1 MKAPPDDSTTEVPW
15 RGGTRARV
23 AHGPYQWI
31 LDSVPEATTSDARAA
46 VYELG
51 AKLCTMLAQLRMA
64 VSGDFPLES
73 EKVRRVKREQG
84 RAAVVEAWDALLGAM
99 DNHLPSRFDVGAALE
114 RRGIDATTC
123 FEAMRG
129 VIEGYRQRPGI
140 RRGGAG
146 ARGRHGGVRRAFL
159 ASVATEIQRTLAV
172 SEDRAATIVAGMARL
187 DGERASVGSIR
198 LAMRQRRL

>member
-1 MKAPPDDSTTEVPW
+1 MIEVPW
-15 RGGTRARV
+15 RGGARARV

-31 LDSVPEATTSDARAA
+31 LDNVPEATTPESRATL
-46 VYELG
+46 YELG
-51 AKLCTMLAQLRMA
+51 AKLCTMLAHCRMA
-64 VSGDFPLES
+64 ASGDFPLES
-73 EKVRRVKREQG
+73 EKAMRAKREKG
-84 RAAVVEAWDALLGAM
+84 RAAVVEAWDALNAAM
-99 DNHLPSRFDVGAALE
+99 GKHLPSRFDFGAALE
-114 RRGIDATTC
+114 PRGIDASTC

-129 VIEGYRQRPGI
+129 VIDGYRPLQGI

-172 SEDRAATIVAGMARL
+172 SEDRAASIVAGMASL

>member
-1 MKAPPDDSTTEVPW
+1 MIEVPW
-15 RGGTRARV
+15 RGGARARV

-31 LDSVPEATTSDARAA
+31 LDNVPEATTPESRATL
-46 VYELG
+46 YELG
-51 AKLCTMLAQLRMA
+51 AKLCTMLAHCRMA
-64 VSGDFPLES
+64 ASGDFPLES
-73 EKVRRVKREQG
+73 EKAMRAKREKG
-84 RAAVVEAWDALLGAM
+84 CAAVVVAWDALMAAM
-99 DNHLPSRFDVGAALE
+99 DAHPTYRGDQVAACE
-114 RRGIDATTC
+114 RLGVDMAEAEKYAIALRAVID
-123 FEAMRG
+123 
-129 VIEGYRQRPGI
+129 GYRPLQGI

-172 SEDRAATIVAGMARL
+172 SEDRAASIVAGMASL